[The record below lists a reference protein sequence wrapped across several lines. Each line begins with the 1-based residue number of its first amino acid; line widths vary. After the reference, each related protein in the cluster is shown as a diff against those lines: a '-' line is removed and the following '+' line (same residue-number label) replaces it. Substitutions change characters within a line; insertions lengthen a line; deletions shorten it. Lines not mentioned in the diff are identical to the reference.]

1 MGTTTVSQFANELKM
16 SIDVLEEQLAKAGVV
31 KADASAEL
39 TDHEK
44 SMLLDHLRR
53 ARVSTRAVAVE
64 SGTKRVLVK
73 RNPSNEK
80 NSSANA
86 PKEKSTYGG
95 GRLTEEQRQFI
106 DSQKIPMSRVFDA
119 TGLSRQQYRKEMKEL
134 DMVLAY
140 GVGPCRNGGHTIKTR
155 SGHCP
160 QCKTANIAFSLRYDT
175 PGQIYVAWSPKG
187 KLTKVGTA
195 QCASARLPNL
205 NSYQYGGVSD
215 WQVVFKR
222 SIQTAGRIEF
232 ATHKHLASFSVSRSY
247 VKEGRIIE
255 CQELFSCDTNTAIS
269 VIEDILNR
277 SEPNTVTESSRN
289 NTSPLPK
296 NPRTIEAAMAKYA
309 EIKASPAG
317 KARSVARAA
326 RVAEMD
332 SQNSQP
338 QNTTEQLKKA
348 LLWGEFKKNFRQ
360 EMQEKQQSE
369 NSQPQNP
376 PQPSKPKPK
385 LVLNLNIP
393 KK

>member
-31 KADASAEL
+31 KADANAAL

-53 ARVSTRAVAVE
+53 TRVSTRAVAVE

-80 NSSANA
+80 DSSANA
-86 PKEKSTYGG
+86 PEGKSTCGG
-95 GRLTEEQRQFI
+95 GRLTEEQRHFI

-119 TGLSRQQYRKEMKEL
+119 TGLSTQRYKKEMKEL

-140 GVGPCRNGGHTIKTR
+140 GVAPCGYGGHTIRIR
-155 SGHCP
+155 SGHCA
-160 QCKTANIAFSLRYDT
+160 QCRPAGIAFLLRQDT
-175 PGQIYVAWSPKG
+175 PGEIYVAWSPKG

-195 QCASARLPNL
+195 QCASTRLPNL

-222 SIQTAGRIEF
+222 SIQAAGRIEF
-232 ATHKHLASFSVSRSY
+232 ATHKRLASFSVSRSY
-247 VKEGRIIE
+247 VKEGHIVE
-255 CQELFSCDTNTAIS
+255 CQELFSCDSKHAIS
-269 VIEDILNR
+269 VIEDILN
-277 SEPNTVTESSRN
+277 PAKPKTVTE
-289 NTSPLPK
+289 
-296 NPRTIEAAMAKYA
+296 
-309 EIKASPAG
+309 
-317 KARSVARAA
+317 
-326 RVAEMD
+326 MD
-332 SQNSQP
+332 GQNSQP

-348 LLWGEFKKNFRQ
+348 LLWKEFKKNFRQ

-385 LVLNLNIP
+385 LVLNLP
-393 KK
+393 QLKK